1 MALVAQLENA
11 SRQRAELE
19 ALRQEAGGLRG
30 GTNTAGCFENHS
42 GEHLD

>member
-30 GTNTAGCFENHS
+30 GGRKHCCDTAVT
-42 GEHLD
+42 LL